1 MNWMKKIK
9 EIQIKLLE
17 LVTELDEGDYWMHV
31 DEEDAKLIAI
41 EEWHGNDEKEWYPVV
56 KSDEENELQI
66 LEICIHCGERPHI
79 CNYCSWETR
88 LPPT

>member
-17 LVTELDEGDYWMHV
+17 LATELDEGDYWMHV

-41 EEWHGNDEKEWYPVV
+41 EEWHGDDSHHWYPTVRE
-56 KSDEENELQI
+56 DEENVLMI
-66 LEICIHCGERPHI
+66 LVGSNSYLKTKI
-79 CNYCSWETR
+79 
-88 LPPT
+88 